1 MPVGVLEFFS
11 RGKDAMNVSR
21 SSMEQERLVAKLE
34 PALARLAARGILR
47 SYRKNA
53 IIINEGEAGDSLF
66 VLLQGE
72 VKVYA
77 TDENGRE
84 ITYGTIHAGDYFGE
98 MSLDGGPRSAS
109 VMTLEP
115 CLCSLVSRAAVLQ
128 HLADEP
134 GFAVSLVSQVIRRAR
149 SATETARQMAL
160 LDVYGRVIHTL
171 EGQQGPASSQAPVQL
186 TQITHQQI
194 ASRVGASREMVSRLL
209 KDLEKGGYVE
219 LGIKRITLKKKL
231 PARW

>member
-1 MPVGVLEFFS
+1 MT
-11 RGKDAMNVSR
+11 VSR
-21 SSMEQERLVAKLE
+21 TALEQEKLMADLE
-34 PALARLAARGILR
+34 PAIGRLAARGIVR
-47 SYRKNA
+47 SYRKNT
-53 IIINEGEAGDSLF
+53 IILNEGEAGDSLF
-66 VLLQGE
+66 VLLQGQ

-84 ITYGTIHAGDYFGE
+84 ITYGVIQAGDYFGE

-109 VMTLEP
+109 VMTLEAS
-115 CLCSLVSRAAVLQ
+115 LCSLVSRAAVEQ

-134 GFAVSLVSQVIRRAR
+134 AFAFSLVTQVIRRAR

-171 EGQQGPASSQAPVQL
+171 EGEHGPASSQAPVQL

>member
-1 MPVGVLEFFS
+1 
-11 RGKDAMNVSR
+11 MNVSR
-21 SSMEQERLVAKLE
+21 NAMEQERLVAKLE
-34 PALARLAARGILR
+34 PGIGRLAARGIVR
-47 SYRKNA
+47 SYRKNT
-53 IIINEGEAGDSLF
+53 IVINEGEAGDSLF
-66 VLLQGE
+66 VLLQGQ

-84 ITYGTIHAGDYFGE
+84 ITYGTIQAGDYFGE

-115 CLCSLVSRAAVLQ
+115 CLCALVSRGAVQQ

-134 GFAVSLVSQVIRRAR
+134 EFAISLVSQVIRRAR

-171 EGQQGPASSQAPVQL
+171 EGQQGPASTQAPVEL
-186 TQITHQQI
+186 NQITHQQI

>member
-1 MPVGVLEFFS
+1 
-11 RGKDAMNVSR
+11 MNVSR
-21 SSMEQERLVAKLE
+21 TAVEQDRLIARLE
-34 PALARLAARGILR
+34 PGIARLAARGIVR
-47 SYRKNA
+47 SYRKNT
-53 IIINEGEAGDSLF
+53 IVLNEGEPGDSLF
-66 VLLQGE
+66 VLLQGQ

-84 ITYGTIHAGDYFGE
+84 ITYGTILAGDYFGE

-109 VMTLEP
+109 VMTLDP
-115 CLCSLVSRAAVLQ
+115 CLCALVSRAAVQQ

-134 GFAVSLVSQVIRRAR
+134 SFALQLVTQVIRRAR

-171 EGQQGPASSQAPVQL
+171 EGQQGPATMQAPVQL

>member
-1 MPVGVLEFFS
+1 MLEFS
-11 RGKDAMNVSR
+11 KREDAMNLSR
-21 SSMEQERLVAKLE
+21 ATVEQDRLLSGLDPCV
-34 PALARLAARGILR
+34 ARLAARGIIR
-47 SYRKNA
+47 NYRKNT
-53 IIINEGEAGDSLF
+53 IVLNEGEPGDSLF
-66 VLLQGE
+66 VLLQGQ

-84 ITYGTIHAGDYFGE
+84 ITYGTIEAGDYFGE
-98 MSLDGGPRSAS
+98 MSLDGGLRSAS

-115 CLCSLVSRAAVLQ
+115 SLCALVSRAAVQQ

-134 GFAVSLVSQVIRRAR
+134 DFALQLVGQVIRRAR
-149 SATETARQMAL
+149 RATETARQMAL

-171 EGQQGPASSQAPVQL
+171 EGQQGAATVQAPVQL

>member
-1 MPVGVLEFFS
+1 
-11 RGKDAMNVSR
+11 MNVSR
-21 SSMEQERLVAKLE
+21 TAVEQEKLVATLE
-34 PALARLAARGILR
+34 PSLARLASKGILR
-47 SYRKNA
+47 SYRKNT
-53 IIINEGEAGDSLF
+53 IILNEGEPGDSLF
-66 VLLQGE
+66 VLLQGQ

-84 ITYGTIHAGDYFGE
+84 ITYGTIVAGDYFGE

-109 VMTLEP
+109 VMSLGPVLCMLVPRHVVKEHLEEEP
-115 CLCSLVSRAAVLQ
+115 EFAIKLVT
-128 HLADEP
+128 
-134 GFAVSLVSQVIRRAR
+134 QVIRRAR

-171 EGQQGPASSQAPVQL
+171 ESEHGPAGAHTPIQL

-219 LGIKRITLKKKL
+219 LGIKCITLKKKL

>member
-1 MPVGVLEFFS
+1 
-11 RGKDAMNVSR
+11 MNVSR
-21 SSMEQERLVAKLE
+21 SSMEQERLIARLE
-34 PALARLAARGILR
+34 PGIARLAARGIVR

-53 IIINEGEAGDSLF
+53 IVINEGEAGDSLF
-66 VLLQGE
+66 VLLQGQ

-84 ITYGTIHAGDYFGE
+84 ITYGTIQAGDYFGE

-109 VMTLEP
+109 VMTLDA
-115 CLCSLVSRAAVLQ
+115 CLCALVSRAAVQQ
-128 HLADEP
+128 HLAEEP
-134 GFAVSLVSQVIRRAR
+134 DFAISLVSQVIRRAR
-149 SATETARQMAL
+149 AATETARQMAL

-171 EGQQGPASSQAPVQL
+171 EGEQGPASSQAPVQL

>member
-1 MPVGVLEFFS
+1 MT
-11 RGKDAMNVSR
+11 VSR
-21 SSMEQERLVAKLE
+21 ISVEQDKLVARLE
-34 PALARLAARGILR
+34 PALGRLAARGILR
-47 SYRKNA
+47 SYRKNT
-53 IIINEGEAGDSLF
+53 IILNEGEPGDSLF
-66 VLLQGE
+66 VLLQGQ

-84 ITYGTIHAGDYFGE
+84 ITYGTIVAGDYFGE

-109 VMTLEP
+109 IMTLEP
-115 CLCSLVSRAAVLQ
+115 CLCALVSRAAVQQ

-134 GFAVSLVSQVIRRAR
+134 GFALALVTQVIRRAR

-171 EGQQGPASSQAPVQL
+171 EGQQGPASSQVPIQL

>member
-1 MPVGVLEFFS
+1 MITTRPALEQ
-11 RGKDAMNVSR
+11 D
-21 SSMEQERLVAKLE
+21 RLIAQLE
-34 PALARLAARGILR
+34 PSIGRLAARGIVR
-47 SYRKNA
+47 SYRKNT
-53 IIINEGEAGDSLF
+53 IMLNEGEPGDSLF
-66 VLLQGE
+66 VLLQGQ

-84 ITYGTIHAGDYFGE
+84 ITYGTIQAGDFFGE
-98 MSLDGGPRSAS
+98 MSLDGGARSAS
-109 VMTLEP
+109 VMTLDP
-115 CLCSLVSRAAVLQ
+115 CLCALVTRAGVQQ
-128 HLADEP
+128 HLAEEP
-134 GFAVSLVSQVIRRAR
+134 CCAMQLVAQVIRRAR

-160 LDVYGRVIHTL
+160 MDVYGRVIHTL
-171 EGQQGPASSQAPVQL
+171 EGEQGPASSQTHVQL

>member
-1 MPVGVLEFFS
+1 
-11 RGKDAMNVSR
+11 MNVSR
-21 SSMEQERLVAKLE
+21 TAVEQDRLVARLE
-34 PALARLAARGILR
+34 PSIARLAARGIVR
-47 SYRKNA
+47 SYRKNT
-53 IIINEGEAGDSLF
+53 IVINEGEPGDSLF
-66 VLLQGE
+66 VLLQGQ

-84 ITYGTIHAGDYFGE
+84 ITYGTIQAGDYFGE

-109 VMTLEP
+109 VMTLDS
-115 CLCSLVSRAAVLQ
+115 CLCTLVSRAAVQQ

-134 GFAVSLVSQVIRRAR
+134 GFALQLVTQVIRRAR

-160 LDVYGRVIHTL
+160 MDVYGRVIHTL
-171 EGQQGPASSQAPVQL
+171 EGQQGPASIQAPVQL

>member
-1 MPVGVLEFFS
+1 
-11 RGKDAMNVSR
+11 MNVSR
-21 SSMEQERLVAKLE
+21 TPVEQDKLIAMLRPE
-34 PALARLAARGILR
+34 IGRLAARGILR
-47 SYRKNA
+47 SYRKSTV
-53 IIINEGEAGDSLF
+53 ILNEGEPGDSLY
-66 VLLQGE
+66 VLLQGQ

-84 ITYGTIHAGDYFGE
+84 ITYGMISAGDYFGE

-109 VMTLEP
+109 VMSVEP
-115 CLCSLVSRAAVLQ
+115 TLCSLLTRHAVQQ

-134 GFAVSLVSQVIRRAR
+134 GFAMELVAQVIRRAR

-171 EGQQGPASSQAPVQL
+171 ESQQGPGGKLGPVQL

>member
-1 MPVGVLEFFS
+1 MT
-11 RGKDAMNVSR
+11 VSR
-21 SSMEQERLVAKLE
+21 SGFEQDKLMAMLR
-34 PALARLAARGILR
+34 PNIGRLAARGILR
-47 SYRKNA
+47 SYRKNT
-53 IIINEGEAGDSLF
+53 IILNEGEPGDSLF
-66 VLLQGE
+66 VLLQGQ

-84 ITYGTIHAGDYFGE
+84 ITYGMISQGDYFGE

-109 VMTLEP
+109 VMTVEP
-115 CLCSLVSRAAVLQ
+115 TLCSLLSRQAVQQ
-128 HLADEP
+128 HLTDEP
-134 GFAVSLVSQVIRRAR
+134 AFAMELVSQVIRRAR

-171 EGQQGPASSQAPVQL
+171 ESQHGPGASATPVQL

>member
-1 MPVGVLEFFS
+1 MTT
-11 RGKDAMNVSR
+11 
-21 SSMEQERLVAKLE
+21 EQEKPIAQLE
-34 PALARLAARGILR
+34 PGVARLSARGIRR
-47 SYRKNA
+47 SYRKNT
-53 IIINEGEAGDSLF
+53 IILNEGEPGDSLF
-66 VLLQGE
+66 VLLQGQ

-84 ITYGTIHAGDYFGE
+84 ITYGTIQAGDYFGE

-109 VMTLEP
+109 IMTLDAT
-115 CLCSLVSRAAVLQ
+115 LCSLVSRAAVQQ
-128 HLADEP
+128 HLVEEP

-171 EGQQGPASSQAPVQL
+171 EGQQGPASVQAPVQL

>member
-1 MPVGVLEFFS
+1 
-11 RGKDAMNVSR
+11 MNVSR
-21 SSMEQERLVAKLE
+21 TAAEQEKLIAMLR
-34 PALARLAARGILR
+34 PGLGRLASRGILR
-47 SYRKNA
+47 SYRKNT
-53 IIINEGEAGDSLF
+53 IILNEGEPGDSLF
-66 VLLQGE
+66 VLLQGQ
-72 VKVYA
+72 VKVYS

-84 ITYGTIHAGDYFGE
+84 ITYGMIGAGDYFGE

-109 VMTLEP
+109 VMTVEP
-115 CLCSLVSRAAVLQ
+115 TLCALVARHAVQQ
-128 HLADEP
+128 HLAEEP
-134 GFAVSLVSQVIRRAR
+134 EFAMELVSQVIRRAR

-171 EGQQGPASSQAPVQL
+171 ESQQGPAATLNPIQL
-186 TQITHQQI
+186 NQITHQQI

>member
-1 MPVGVLEFFS
+1 MNGSKTALEQ
-11 RGKDAMNVSR
+11 D
-21 SSMEQERLVAKLE
+21 RLMAQLD
-34 PALARLAARGILR
+34 PSLARLAARGIVR
-47 SYRKNA
+47 SYRKNT
-53 IIINEGEAGDSLF
+53 IILNEGEPGDSLF
-66 VLLQGE
+66 VLLQGQ

-84 ITYGTIHAGDYFGE
+84 ITYGTIEAGDYFGE

-109 VMTLEP
+109 VMTLDN
-115 CLCSLVSRAAVLQ
+115 CLCALVSRAAVQQ
-128 HLADEP
+128 HLTEEP
-134 GFAVSLVSQVIRRAR
+134 DFALQLVAQVIRRAR

-171 EGQQGPASSQAPVQL
+171 EGQQGPATHQSPVQL

>member
-1 MPVGVLEFFS
+1 MT
-11 RGKDAMNVSR
+11 VSR
-21 SSMEQERLVAKLE
+21 NAAELEKLMAILE
-34 PALARLAARGILR
+34 PSVARLATRGILR
-47 SYRKNA
+47 SYRKST
-53 IIINEGEAGDSLF
+53 IILNEGEPGDSLF

-84 ITYGTIHAGDYFGE
+84 ITYGTIVSGDYFGE

-109 VMTLEP
+109 VMSLGP
-115 CLCSLVSRAAVLQ
+115 VLCSLVPRPAVQQ
-128 HLADEP
+128 HLTEEP
-134 GFAVSLVSQVIRRAR
+134 DFAFQLVTQVIRRAR
-149 SATETARQMAL
+149 AATETARQMAL

-171 EGQQGPASSQAPVQL
+171 ESQQGPGGSDAPVEL

-219 LGIKRITLKKKL
+219 LGVKRITLKKKL

>member
-1 MPVGVLEFFS
+1 
-11 RGKDAMNVSR
+11 MNATR
-21 SSMEQERLVAKLE
+21 SAAEHEKLIGQLP
-34 PALARLAARGILR
+34 PALGRLAARGIVR
-47 SYRKNA
+47 SYRKNT
-53 IIINEGEAGDSLF
+53 IVLNEGETGDSLF
-66 VLLQGE
+66 ILLQGQ

-84 ITYGTIHAGDYFGE
+84 ITYGTISAGDYFGE

-109 VMTLEP
+109 VMTLEASQ
-115 CLCSLVSRAAVLQ
+115 CALVSRQAVQQ
-128 HLADEP
+128 HLDAEP
-134 GFAVSLVSQVIRRAR
+134 GFAMELVTQVIRRAR

-160 LDVYGRVIHTL
+160 LDVYGRVIATL
-171 EGQQGPASSQAPVQL
+171 ESQQGAATADKPVQL

-209 KDLEKGGYVE
+209 KDLEKGGYIE
-219 LGIKRITLKKKL
+219 LGVKRITLIKKL

>member
-1 MPVGVLEFFS
+1 
-11 RGKDAMNVSR
+11 MNVSR
-21 SSMEQERLVAKLE
+21 NSMEQERLISRLE
-34 PALARLAARGILR
+34 PGIGRLAARGILR
-47 SYRKNA
+47 SYRKNT
-53 IIINEGEAGDSLF
+53 IVINEGEAGDSLF
-66 VLLQGE
+66 VLLQGQ

-84 ITYGTIHAGDYFGE
+84 ITYGTIQAGDYFGE

-109 VMTLEP
+109 VMTLDS
-115 CLCSLVSRAAVLQ
+115 CLCALVSRGAVQQ
-128 HLADEP
+128 HLAEEP
-134 GFAVSLVSQVIRRAR
+134 DFAISLVTQVIRRAR
-149 SATETARQMAL
+149 AATETARQMAL

-171 EGQQGPASSQAPVQL
+171 EGQQGPASSQSPVQL

>member
-1 MPVGVLEFFS
+1 
-11 RGKDAMNVSR
+11 MNVSR
-21 SSMEQERLVAKLE
+21 TAMEHDRLMASLE
-34 PALARLAARGILR
+34 PPVARLAARGIVR
-47 SYRKNA
+47 NYRKNT
-53 IIINEGEAGDSLF
+53 IILNEGEPGDSLF
-66 VLLQGE
+66 VLLQGQ

-84 ITYGTIHAGDYFGE
+84 ITYGTIQAGDYFGE

-115 CLCSLVSRAAVLQ
+115 CLCVLVTRAAVQQ
-128 HLADEP
+128 HLAEAP
-134 GFAVSLVSQVIRRAR
+134 EFALQLVTKVIRRAR

-171 EGQQGPASSQAPVQL
+171 EGQCGPATMQTPVQL

-219 LGIKRITLKKKL
+219 LGIKRITLKRKL

>member
-1 MPVGVLEFFS
+1 
-11 RGKDAMNVSR
+11 MNVSR
-21 SSMEQERLVAKLE
+21 TASEQDRLIAQLE
-34 PALARLAARGILR
+34 PAVARLAAKGIVR
-47 SYRKNA
+47 SYRKNT
-53 IIINEGEAGDSLF
+53 IVINEGEPGDSMF
-66 VLLQGE
+66 VLLQGQ

-84 ITYGTIHAGDYFGE
+84 ITYGTIQAGDYFGE

-115 CLCSLVSRAAVLQ
+115 CLCSLVSRPAVQL
-128 HLADEP
+128 HLAQEP
-134 GFAVSLVSQVIRRAR
+134 AFAMHLVTQVIRRAR

-171 EGQQGPASSQAPVQL
+171 EGEQGPASMQAPVQL
-186 TQITHQQI
+186 NQITHQQI

>member
-1 MPVGVLEFFS
+1 MTVP
-11 RGKDAMNVSR
+11 RIAT
-21 SSMEQERLVAKLE
+21 EQEKLIA
-34 PALARLAARGILR
+34 ALAPAVGRLAARGILR
-47 SYRKNA
+47 NYRKNS
-53 IIINEGEAGDSLF
+53 IVLNEGDTGDALF
-66 VLLQGE
+66 VILQGQ

-84 ITYGTIHAGDYFGE
+84 ITYGMIDAGDYFGE

-109 VMTLEP
+109 VMTVEP
-115 CLCSLVSRAAVLQ
+115 TLCSLVSRAAVQQ

-134 GFAVSLVSQVIRRAR
+134 AFALALVSQVIRRAR
-149 SATETARQMAL
+149 AATETARQMAL

-171 EGQQGPASSQAPVQL
+171 EGQHGPASHAAPIQL